1 MSTADDFV
9 FAWESLCS
17 RDLDDPWCNN
27 YYDKFKVKKI
37 NDYCVSV
44 KYLESNKL
52 PKASLISKANFSP
65 RPKHFY
71 NGEVKNGWYNEYNW
85 KIEPTTGPYV
95 VNADKCVQGDMLVV
109 EKVKNW
115 WAHEYSSLDRKSVV

>member
-1 MSTADDFV
+1 M
-9 FAWESLCS
+9 ES
-17 RDLDDPWCNN
+17 D
-27 YYDKFKVKKI
+27 
-37 NDYCVSV
+37 
-44 KYLESNKL
+44 KL
-52 PKASLISKANFSP
+52 PQVSLIGKANFSP

-95 VNADKCVQGDMLVV
+95 VNPDKCVQGEMLVV

-115 WAHEYSSLDRKSVV
+115 WGHEYPNRISSCKNLTQMICGMLTHFVKTYILQIMS